1 MKNRSLELK
10 GSKFLSLGTTWMSLK
25 VKQAI
30 LLTETTQLAAIKAL
44 IKRVRGSQ
52 F

>member
-10 GSKFLSLGTTWMSLK
+10 GSKFLGLGTTWFSLK

-30 LLTETTQLAAIKAL
+30 LLTETTQLATIKAL
-44 IKRVRGSQ
+44 IKHVRGSQ